1 MPISGNE
8 NLVQAPD
15 YPNPSYS
22 LGFVFESG
30 AYFVES
36 NLGRMDMFPGDDPT
50 IVGYR
55 TSAAVA
61 KYSRVLA
68 AEMYGPHRPYGYHPR
83 PSGAFR

>member
-8 NLVQAPD
+8 NLAQKPD
-15 YPNPSYS
+15 YPEPSYS
-22 LGFVFESG
+22 LDFVFDSG

-36 NLGRMDMFPGDDPT
+36 NLGRKDMFPGDDPT
-50 IVGYR
+50 IAGYR

-68 AEMYGPHRPYGYHPR
+68 SEM
-83 PSGAFR
+83 